1 MVVTAIIGSG
11 LRKKARAGFFE
22 SDGFLTQVF
31 LTQIALLLKSL
42 RIHGCTDEKMEY
54 IGFSIDDVLSKTAHL
69 QRAA

>member
-22 SDGFLTQVF
+22 SGGF

-42 RIHGCTDEKMEY
+42 RIHRCTNEKMGY
-54 IGFSIDDVLSKTAHL
+54 IGFSIDEVLSKTAHP
-69 QRAA
+69 QKAA